1 MSIPGAPNEITKPF
15 ASSDSFKTSVF
26 MLLKVSKQE
35 LVISDWEDSER
46 LCESAVGLALLCA
59 ASSLFCCRKVVER
72 LGFSAVG
79 GFMGDCEGLGT
90 KVTFGRE
97 FGESALVADDSRDS
111 LLAEFSLVSLELDSS
126 LEPALTDPL
135 LSLRLGDCL
144 TISSSS
150 PCSS

>member
-1 MSIPGAPNEITKPF
+1 M
-15 ASSDSFKTSVF
+15 V
-26 MLLKVSKQE
+26 LKVSKQE
-35 LVISDWEDSER
+35 FVISDWEDSER
-46 LCESAVGLALLCA
+46 LCESAGGLALLCA

-79 GFMGDCEGLGT
+79 GFMGDCNGLGT
-90 KVTFGRE
+90 NVTFGRE

-111 LLAEFSLVSLELDSS
+111 LVAEFSLLSLELDSS

-135 LSLRLGDCL
+135 LSRRLGDCL

>member
-1 MSIPGAPNEITKPF
+1 M
-15 ASSDSFKTSVF
+15 V
-26 MLLKVSKQE
+26 LKVSKQE
-35 LVISDWEDSER
+35 FVISDWEDSDR
-46 LCESAVGLALLCA
+46 LCESAGGLALLCA

-79 GFMGDCEGLGT
+79 GFMGDCKGLGT
-90 KVTFGRE
+90 NVTFGRE

-111 LLAEFSLVSLELDSS
+111 LVAEFSLLSLELDNS

>member
-1 MSIPGAPNEITKPF
+1 M
-15 ASSDSFKTSVF
+15 V
-26 MLLKVSKQE
+26 LKVSKQE
-35 LVISDWEDSER
+35 FVISDWEDSER
-46 LCESAVGLALLCA
+46 LCESAEGLTLLCA

-97 FGESALVADDSRDS
+97 FGESALLVADDSRDS
-111 LLAEFSLVSLELDSS
+111 LLAELSLISLELDNS
-126 LEPALTDPL
+126 LELDLADPL
-135 LSLRLGDCL
+135 LSLRPGDCL
-144 TISSSS
+144 AISSSS

>member
-1 MSIPGAPNEITKPF
+1 M
-15 ASSDSFKTSVF
+15 
-26 MLLKVSKQE
+26 LKVSKQE
-35 LVISDWEDSER
+35 FVISDWDDSER
-46 LCESAVGLALLCA
+46 LCESAPGGLALLCA
-59 ASSLFCCRKVVER
+59 ASSLFCCRNVVEM

-97 FGESALVADDSRDS
+97 FGESARVADDSRDC
-111 LLAEFSLVSLELDSS
+111 LLAEFSLVSLEFDNS
-126 LEPALTDPL
+126 LEPALLPDPL

>member
-1 MSIPGAPNEITKPF
+1 
-15 ASSDSFKTSVF
+15 
-26 MLLKVSKQE
+26 
-35 LVISDWEDSER
+35 
-46 LCESAVGLALLCA
+46 
-59 ASSLFCCRKVVER
+59 
-72 LGFSAVG
+72 
-79 GFMGDCEGLGT
+79 MGDCEGLGT

-111 LLAEFSLVSLELDSS
+111 LLAEFSLVSLELDNS

-135 LSLRLGDCL
+135 LSLRLGVCL

>member
-1 MSIPGAPNEITKPF
+1 M
-15 ASSDSFKTSVF
+15 V
-26 MLLKVSKQE
+26 LKVSKQE
-35 LVISDWEDSER
+35 FVISDWEDSER
-46 LCESAVGLALLCA
+46 LCESAGGLTLLCA

-97 FGESALVADDSRDS
+97 FGESALLVADDSRDS
-111 LLAEFSLVSLELDSS
+111 LLAELSLISLELDNS
-126 LEPALTDPL
+126 LELDLADPL
-135 LSLRLGDCL
+135 LSLRPGDCL
-144 TISSSS
+144 ANSSSS